1 MESTS
6 ERINEGTGSSV
17 TDEATVSRL
26 REELEA
32 AATAAF
38 MQLRMIAATA
48 SVEARLSIVSAMSIA
63 TARSLSVAFL
73 VVGWLCL
80 LSLAG
85 LVLINAGNSPEF
97 TLLIMAAVNGAIA
110 AGLHRW
116 QKWLAGNIGLPR
128 TRKLLRQIPG
138 AEVREKT

>member
-1 MESTS
+1 M
-6 ERINEGTGSSV
+6 
-17 TDEATVSRL
+17 TDDATIGRL

-32 AATAAF
+32 ASTAAF

-48 SVEARLSIVSAMSIA
+48 SVEAKLSIASAMSIA
-63 TARSLSVAFL
+63 TARSLTVAFL
-73 VVGWLCL
+73 IVGWLCL

-85 LVLINAGNSPEF
+85 LGLINAGISPEF
-97 TLLIMAAVNGAIA
+97 TLLIMAAVNVAIA

-128 TRKLLRQIPG
+128 TRRLLRQMP
-138 AEVREKT
+138 AAKRRKKT